1 MHVTSDGL
9 NVASSAA
16 SPCLSGSFAPNPFKC
31 FDTAM
36 DVHSSVQWSH
46 NNTTFYLSAPV
57 LFLFFYTPLR
67 LSECIFYFHYNV
79 LECRK
84 AGNNGRKGQARRP
97 IPLLALRRA
106 FRLK

>member
-1 MHVTSDGL
+1 MHVASDGL

-36 DVHSSVQWSH
+36 VVHSGVQWSH
-46 NNTTFYLSAPV
+46 NTYLSAPV

-67 LSECIFYFHYNV
+67 LSERIFYFHYNV

-84 AGNNGRKGQARRP
+84 AENNGRKGQARRP
-97 IPLLALRRA
+97 IPLPAPRRA
-106 FRLK
+106 FRVW